1 MSATDVALAFF
12 AQLQRTTP
20 GLVLS
25 SYAFQPFLTQLSA
38 CKTVVPDGAPPL
50 LGLSA
55 GPCSDLQG
63 VVDNGWQT

>member
-1 MSATDVALAFF
+1 MDATDVSLAFF
-12 AQLQRTTP
+12 AQLQTATP

-25 SYAFQPFLTQLSA
+25 SFAFQPFLTQMSA

-63 VVDNGWQT
+63 VVDNAWQS